1 MNLKYTIMKTT
12 KTFTFKKSNI
22 ILLGLFFT
30 LFFTSNSFLAQ
41 EITVKGVV
49 SGEADSKTEVLTG
62 TNIYLKGSKI
72 VTTSNKKGEFTFPQK
87 LKTGDVLVFSYLG
100 FVKRRIKINAD
111 SSFINVVLKEDE
123 NQMLG
128 ALNSNKRYTSKRSK
142 QE

>member
-1 MNLKYTIMKTT
+1 M
-12 KTFTFKKSNI
+12 
-22 ILLGLFFT
+22 LLHQT
-30 LFFTSNSFLAQ
+30 
-41 EITVKGVV
+41 
-49 SGEADSKTEVLTG
+49 
-62 TNIYLKGSKI
+62 
-72 VTTSNKKGEFTFPQK
+72 KGEFTFPQK

-100 FVKRRIKINAD
+100 FVKKRIKINAN